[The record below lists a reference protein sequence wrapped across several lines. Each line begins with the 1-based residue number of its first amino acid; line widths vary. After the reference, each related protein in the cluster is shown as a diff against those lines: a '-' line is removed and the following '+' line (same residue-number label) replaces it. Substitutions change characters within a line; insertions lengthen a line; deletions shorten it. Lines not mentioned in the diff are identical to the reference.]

1 MQFDVCQYQLIGDLL
16 TSVAMTTYPL
26 QLAVTLHR
34 LLVVHIMD
42 RIIQYKDIALAAE
55 MLI

>member
-1 MQFDVCQYQLIGDLL
+1 MQFNVCQYQLIGDLL

-34 LLVVHIMD
+34 LLVVHIID